1 MTVCIWDVQTV
12 TCLRRIT
19 PQGTFLALLQ
29 SMPNLSADRDIT
41 SLMWSDDA
49 MQIVGGC
56 ADDRTMH
63 TWSAISGDWV
73 GTSEAGLQDS
83 RASPDGTLC
92 AVASGSHVPICR
104 KGDPPLPQRI
114 FSDTPHALSV
124 IGVDVSDCIG
134 LSPSNA
140 AILHG
145 TFNEDDTESE
155 DGEGGLERDTF

>member
-73 GTSEAGLQDS
+73 GTSEAGLQDP

-92 AVASGSHVPICR
+92 AIASGSHVPICR

-114 FSDTPHALSV
+114 FSDIPHALSR
-124 IGVDVSDCIG
+124 STP
-134 LSPSNA
+134 LLLLLL
-140 AILHG
+140 LH
-145 TFNEDDTESE
+145 TSSYHWVVCHT
-155 DGEGGLERDTF
+155 TQHHQPAMYI